1 MPSTWRTTQAHR
13 TVKLFCVFAWTDPF
27 STLPTQNGL
36 SGGVGGHP
44 LLKSPKALAARAR
57 PHTPQ
62 RYEEGADDGVR
73 EARPKAT
80 LGAATGEDA
89 TTAAN
94 TAKGVAEGSDWRA
107 RNEPPEPTVEA

>member
-1 MPSTWRTTQAHR
+1 M
-13 TVKLFCVFAWTDPF
+13 
-27 STLPTQNGL
+27 GI
-36 SGGVGGHP
+36 P

-62 RYEEGADDGVR
+62 RYEGGADDGLR

-80 LGAATGEDA
+80 LGAATEEDA

-94 TAKGVAEGSDWRA
+94 TAKGVAEGSDSRA
-107 RNEPPEPTVEA
+107 RNEPGESTIEV